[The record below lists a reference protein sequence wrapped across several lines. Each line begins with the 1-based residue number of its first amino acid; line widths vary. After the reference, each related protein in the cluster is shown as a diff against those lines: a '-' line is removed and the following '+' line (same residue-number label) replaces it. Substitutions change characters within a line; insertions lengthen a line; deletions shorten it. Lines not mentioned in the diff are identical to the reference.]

1 MNFQVYGSNTQTCLF
16 DTVSTAVTGPTHSFR
31 SRDGPDVRAA
41 MSSLHA
47 PFYVGSAA
55 PTDAPAASRGSA
67 TAENFKVVTYNVG
80 ATGDIVFST
89 TPRLQDFRDKTD
101 RDRLLF
107 YQDAV
112 AYAQYGVD
120 DRESVPVFARPG
132 HSAFFHARV

>member
-1 MNFQVYGSNTQTCLF
+1 MNLQVYGSNTQTCLF
-16 DTVSTAVTGPTHSFR
+16 DGPDSAR

-41 MSSLHA
+41 MSLHA
-47 PFYVGSAA
+47 PLCAGSPA

-80 ATGDIVFST
+80 ATGDIVFSR

-101 RDRLLF
+101 RDMLLI

-112 AYAQYGVD
+112 AYAQHGVD